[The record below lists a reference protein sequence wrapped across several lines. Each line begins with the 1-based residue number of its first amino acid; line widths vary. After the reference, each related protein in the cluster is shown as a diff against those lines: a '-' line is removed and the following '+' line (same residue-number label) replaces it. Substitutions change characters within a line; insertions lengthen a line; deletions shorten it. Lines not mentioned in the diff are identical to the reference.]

1 MENCCL
7 CLESL
12 DTKPPLQTLTCGHTI
27 HYRCYC
33 RLCYHK
39 ATFYIECPLCRSKN
53 YKFDR
58 PYNNPKFNL
67 LALCSPG
74 VGIHRCYGPSCQN
87 PSHMFNYGYCHQCR
101 GPVLNRKHRSI
112 FLVYFEYLFTSVR
125 KRFKTKVFMLDMAK
139 QLIIQNDYTRLEQ
152 ILLAFTNY
160 FQRIEYQKT
169 ESPEMFYKDHNL
181 QMPPQSWVDFC
192 VERKLLF

>member
-12 DTKPPLQTLTCGHTI
+12 DTKPPLQTLTCGHKI

-67 LALCSPG
+67 LYFVPLEWVFIG
-74 VGIHRCYGPSCQN
+74 VMVRLVEIHRIC
-87 PSHMFNYGYCHQCR
+87 
-101 GPVLNRKHRSI
+101 
-112 FLVYFEYLFTSVR
+112 
-125 KRFKTKVFMLDMAK
+125 
-139 QLIIQNDYTRLEQ
+139 LIMDIVIN
-152 ILLAFTNY
+152 
-160 FQRIEYQKT
+160 
-169 ESPEMFYKDHNL
+169 
-181 QMPPQSWVDFC
+181 
-192 VERKLLF
+192 VEDLC